1 MGINFQPQLVIAGF
15 FLTINSMC
23 HLPGDPN
30 VIPPRW
36 ALRGCNAE
44 KTEPKNGSKLG
55 EDPREHPNSAFEP
68 SKTYGKMKVFKLQR
82 YEWNNQP
89 PKNEENASSH
99 GRWVCISFGE
109 EVLILINYSGCGS
122 WLFKERCG
130 TQLQELWNFVIL
142 IPIPL
147 GKHVLLQHSLIH
159 VLIVPSGDVNWGTPI
174 WKGDIQHPKFKQ
186 LKQRSI
192 TRWCFLV

>member
-1 MGINFQPQLVIAGF
+1 MPKKPNRRMARSWEKIPENIR
-15 FLTINSMC
+15 T
-23 HLPGDPN
+23 LPFG
-30 VIPPRW
+30 
-36 ALRGCNAE
+36 
-44 KTEPKNGSKLG
+44 
-55 EDPREHPNSAFEP
+55 P

-89 PKNEENASSH
+89 PKNEDSASSH

-109 EVLILINYSGCGS
+109 EVLILINYSGYGS

-130 TQLQELWNFVIL
+130 TQLRELWNFVIL
-142 IPIPL
+142 IPILL

-159 VLIVPSGDVNWGTPI
+159 VLLAPSGDVNWGTPI

-186 LKQRSI
+186 LKQRSF
-192 TRWCFLV
+192 TRWWDIFFSLVIQTY